1 VQEAR
6 LPARQGKTGRSLDAA
21 IAVPLLITAFDG
33 LRAELA
39 RRGLLGPDDASSRRF
54 IFRFIT
60 TRALASCLQGG
71 AASGACDYATLA
83 AAWKAQGVGKESIE
97 PAGTF
102 SRWTDAVRSL
112 NDEAVYRTSDV
123 NGHYDIRVWFFRPG
137 RQKSGRTLG
146 AGVSASILRD
156 NRELEIRANPDVVV
170 PDEYRLRDALASD
183 EERLGAEISR
193 VLTVV
198 RQALR
203 ELPVRVVQLLAT
215 NPGRIMIDD
224 QQSWWSAL
232 KKAAKQTAIT
242 AVSLFALLL
251 TFCALPQ
258 RLQVK
263 MFDGFSYAVRKVR
276 WAGDRP
282 DIYYGPRHI
291 NLGALEAGGAVDAG
305 VVHPGTTARDAK
317 TDVSVTVERVASDPL
332 WLRIRVQPQ
341 TQFRVNRTKYYINF
355 GERPNQGGFDVVMLG
370 PAAVVEHRFPAVGTY
385 GLLVAVAVDDL
396 TEEQRQYVPEAFPI
410 DEAWGWTQQAMVT
423 AKIVVPPSP

>member
-1 VQEAR
+1 M
-6 LPARQGKTGRSLDAA
+6 PASEGKTGRSLDAA
-21 IAVPLLITAFDG
+21 IAVPLLIAAFEG

-39 RRGLLGPDDASSRRF
+39 ARGLLGPDDASSRRF

-60 TRALASCLQGG
+60 TRALASCLHGG
-71 AASGACDYATLA
+71 AASGACDYGTLA
-83 AAWKAQGVGKESIE
+83 AAWKAQGVGKEAID

-112 NDEAVYRTSDV
+112 NDEAVYQTSDV
-123 NGHYDIRVWFFRPG
+123 NGQYDIRVWFFRPG

-156 NRELEIRANPDVVV
+156 NRELEIRANPDVGV
-170 PDEYRLRDALASD
+170 PDEYRLKDALASD

-251 TFCALPQ
+251 TFCALPMRVQ
-258 RLQVK
+258 EKV
-263 MFDGFSYAVRKVR
+263 FNGFSYAARKAK
-276 WAGDRP
+276 WSGDRP
-282 DIYYGPRHI
+282 DVYYGPRRI
-291 NLGALEAGGAVDAG
+291 NLRALEAGAASFG
-305 VVHPGTTARDAK
+305 VIHPGSTARDAK
-317 TDVSVTVERVASDPL
+317 TDVSVTVERIASDPL
-332 WLRIRVQPQ
+332 WLRIRVEPEA
-341 TQFRVNRTKYYINF
+341 QFRVNRTKYYINF

-370 PAAVVEHRFPAVGTY
+370 PAAVVEHRFSAPGTY

>member
-1 VQEAR
+1 
-6 LPARQGKTGRSLDAA
+6 LPASEGKTGRSLDAA
-21 IAVPLLITAFDG
+21 IAVPLLIAAFEG

-39 RRGLLGPDDASSRRF
+39 GRGLLGPDEASSRRF

-83 AAWKAQGVGKESIE
+83 AAWRAQGVGKEGID

-112 NDEAVYRTSDV
+112 NDESVYRTSDV
-123 NGHYDIRVWFFRPG
+123 NGQYDIRIWFFRPG
-137 RQKSGRTLG
+137 RQKGRTLG
-146 AGVSASILRD
+146 AGVNASILRD
-156 NRELEIRANPDVVV
+156 IRELEIRANPAVVL
-170 PDEYRLRDALASD
+170 PDEYRLKDALASD

-251 TFCALPQ
+251 TFCALPRRVQ
-258 RLQVK
+258 EK
-263 MFDGFSYAVRKVR
+263 MFYGFRYAVRKAR
-276 WAGDRP
+276 WTADRP
-282 DIYYGPRHI
+282 DIYFGPRRI
-291 NLGALEAGGAVDAG
+291 DLGALQAVTLG
-305 VVHPGTTARDAK
+305 VVRPGSTARDPV
-317 TDVSVTVERVASDPL
+317 TDAAVTVERVGSDPL
-332 WLRIRVQPQ
+332 WLRVRVEPPP
-341 TQFRVNRTKYYINF
+341 QFRVNRTKYYINF
-355 GERPNQGGFDVVMLG
+355 GERPNRGGFDVVMLG
-370 PAAVVEHRFPAVGTY
+370 PAAIAEHRFPAPGTY

-396 TEEQRQYVPEAFPI
+396 TEKQRQYVPEDLPV

-423 AKIVVPPSP
+423 AKIVVQRGP

>member
-1 VQEAR
+1 
-6 LPARQGKTGRSLDAA
+6 LPASEGKTGRSLDAA
-21 IAVPLLITAFDG
+21 IAVPLLIAAFEG
-33 LRAELA
+33 LHAELA
-39 RRGLLGPDDASSRRF
+39 GRGLLGPDDASSRRF

-71 AASGACDYATLA
+71 AATGACDYATLA
-83 AAWKAQGVGKESIE
+83 AAWKAQGVGKEGID

-112 NDEAVYRTSDV
+112 NDESVYRTSDV
-123 NGHYDIRVWFFRPG
+123 NGQYDIRVWFFRPG
-137 RQKSGRTLG
+137 RQKGRTLG
-146 AGVSASILRD
+146 AGVNASILRD
-156 NRELEIRANPDVVV
+156 NRELEIRANPSVVV
-170 PDEYRLRDALASD
+170 PDEYRLKDALASD

-203 ELPVRVVQLLAT
+203 GLPVRVVRLLAK
-215 NPGRIMIDD
+215 NPSRLTIEDEM
-224 QQSWWSAL
+224 SWWGAL

-242 AVSLFALLL
+242 AVSLLTLLL
-251 TFCALPQ
+251 TFCALPRRVQ
-258 RLQVK
+258 EKV
-263 MFDGFSYAVRKVR
+263 FYGFSYAARKAK
-276 WAGDRP
+276 WTGDRP
-282 DIYYGPRHI
+282 DVYFGPRRI
-291 NLGALEAGGAVDAG
+291 NLRALEAGAASLG

-317 TDVSVTVERVASDPL
+317 TDVSVTVERAASDPL
-332 WLRIRVQPQ
+332 WLRIRVEPEAQY
-341 TQFRVNRTKYYINF
+341 RVNRTKYYINF
-355 GERPNQGGFDVVMLG
+355 GEHPNQGGFDVVMLG
-370 PAAVVEHRFPAVGTY
+370 PAAVVEHRFPAAGTY